1 MTLSDFIEELNIAI
15 QQDGHDIYCNAITA
29 KIPILI
35 PK

>member
-29 KIPILI
+29 KIV
-35 PK
+35 